1 MGGQRKQLFTYRQRG
16 GLGGQCLRSDYFQKR
31 KNSPFDAGGVGEG
44 SREFNI
50 HVKKTKSGG
59 VERREGRVERWRGRE
74 GEKRRIE
81 IMQFQTFCAIKAFLL
96 LVPPSLPPLLSS
108 VIISI
113 APSRDPNAN

>member
-1 MGGQRKQLFTYRQRG
+1 MYMLKKKIKMGGIE
-16 GLGGQCLRSDYFQKR
+16 S
-31 KNSPFDAGGVGEG
+31 
-44 SREFNI
+44 
-50 HVKKTKSGG
+50 
-59 VERREGRVERWRGRE
+59 REGRREREIERE

>member
-44 SREFNI
+44 GREFNV
-50 HVKKTKSGG
+50 HVKKKGG
-59 VERREGRVERWRGRE
+59 GARGGKEGERDRE

>member
-1 MGGQRKQLFTYRQRG
+1 MRMGW
-16 GLGGQCLRSDYFQKR
+16 
-31 KNSPFDAGGVGEG
+31 GEG
-44 SREFNI
+44 GREFNV
-50 HVKKTKSGG
+50 HVKKKGVGG
-59 VERREGRVERWRGRE
+59 SRGGKEGERDKE

-81 IMQFQTFCAIKAFLL
+81 ITQFQTFCAIKAFLL